1 MMLRDRMKSW
11 WGACI
16 EPVRGPVL
24 RTAYRTGITVKARL
38 GETARKVA
46 EVCEGERPVQ
56 IAKRRGPASMR
67 MADHPHYTMITKH
80 MDISR
85 LFNFANPF
93 YRCHDGR
100 NGVETVM
107 GGKSYVNFASYDY
120 LGLNQHPRVLEAAK
134 DAVDEFGT
142 SVSASRIVAGERPLH
157 GQLEAALASFY
168 GTESAIT
175 FVSGHATNVSTIG
188 TLMSADD
195 VIVYDELCH
204 NSVIVGIKLSRATAR
219 PFKHNDPQSLERVL
233 AECRDSHARALIVV
247 EGLYSM
253 DGDVARLPEFIDLK
267 RRFNAWLMVDEAHA
281 LGVLGSTGKGTAEH
295 WGIDPTDV
303 EIWMGTLSKTLSAC
317 GGYIAGERALIEIL
331 KYHAPG
337 LVYSVGLSAPLA
349 AAACEALQV
358 LVEEP
363 ERVERLQRNGQLFL
377 SLCKDAGFDTST
389 SEGYAVV
396 SVIVGDILK
405 AGYLSD
411 RLMVRGLNVLPIIFP
426 AVPMKSTRFRYFI
439 TSEHSEA
446 QIRDAVRIMQ
456 EELTSFEQKKV
467 A

>member
-1 MMLRDRMKSW
+1 
-11 WGACI
+11 
-16 EPVRGPVL
+16 
-24 RTAYRTGITVKARL
+24 
-38 GETARKVA
+38 
-46 EVCEGERPVQ
+46 
-56 IAKRRGPASMR
+56 
-67 MADHPHYTMITKH
+67 
-80 MDISR
+80 
-85 LFNFANPF
+85 
-93 YRCHDGR
+93 
-100 NGVETVM
+100 
-107 GGKSYVNFASYDY
+107 
-120 LGLNQHPRVLEAAK
+120 
-134 DAVDEFGT
+134 
-142 SVSASRIVAGERPLH
+142 
-157 GQLEAALASFY
+157 
-168 GTESAIT
+168 
-175 FVSGHATNVSTIG
+175 
-188 TLMSADD
+188 LMSADD